1 MVSEE
6 TRQKVEAALD
16 QVRPRLQ
23 MDGGN
28 VRLVDIVDDVVK
40 VELEGA
46 CKGCPMSQLTL
57 QMGIERTVLKEVPEI
72 KRVEDIN
79 SKMPPEMLERFRK
92 MYGAEESAE

>member
-28 VRLVDIVDDVVK
+28 VRLVDIVDDVVQ

-79 SKMPPEMLERFRK
+79 SKMAPEMMDRFRK
-92 MYGAEESAE
+92 MYGAEAE